1 MGTFIKSIAFQNFYN
16 YYGDFKE
23 NIYTFKEGINIINA
37 DNNMGK
43 SKFYNGFL
51 WLLRDNV
58 YDSDDDV
65 VRLVSDSWSKMMSGR
80 ASHESND
87 FVMGVQVNFE
97 NDGVNYKV
105 TKHCRCVK
113 DGETWNYI
121 PGTDVTITDE
131 NEDLPIMDADR
142 KQDAIRKMIPADM
155 EKYSLLQGESM
166 EQLVDLSSKDG
177 LVRTINALA
186 DINNLIQMCALAND
200 LVAEAKKSQKEEEK
214 KNNSANSELT
224 QLQQDRDNY
233 EKWIDDA
240 NAKISI
246 AREECTKAKEEEQRI
261 ESEFL
266 SSKKRLQ
273 LGQEYKRELGIL
285 DNLKNEKEKLELSVT
300 SRIFDENCPWLL
312 MGLAEELDEFDELRT
327 ELVTAITT
335 ENIKKNPEILLP
347 KDSPDTPSLKRMLD
361 RCHCEVCD
369 REAPK
374 DSAPWLHIKKLY
386 DRPRKAM
393 HASDSFLQ
401 FYGDMQMEVG
411 RYRTTI
417 PTIAAD
423 YDNYLQSIYD
433 LGDQIEAQQDV
444 VLKKQDEL
452 ALVGAEDSSE
462 DHDRK
467 ILSDYNQ
474 ARATI
479 KAKNDLIQKY
489 TNNIKLWESNLEKV
503 KKDIERKQNSA
514 PVKKAEEIYNTLVE
528 VQRVF
533 ENTKERIFNE
543 IVSHL
548 QDTAN
553 TMYKGLTNGSQTLGG
568 VLQFERQDD
577 GTVRVNVLN
586 AAGEELTGNGKGFKR
601 MKQLAIVMSIISSK
615 IGNKRFDYPFISDA
629 PFSEFGANL
638 INNFLSIAP
647 GVFRQSIIMIKDLS
661 DSTQRDLITPAG
673 KLISEKMKSGEI
685 KGTFYV
691 NYNEELEDSS
701 NMATKKM
708 CYSE

>member
-16 YYGDFKE
+16 YYGDFKD
-23 NIYTFKEGINIINA
+23 NVYAFKEGINIINA

-51 WLLRDNV
+51 WILRDTV

-65 VRLVSDSWSKMMSGR
+65 VRSVSDSWSKMMSGK

-87 FVMGVQVNFE
+87 FVMGVQVNFD

-113 DGETWNYI
+113 DGETWSYVS
-121 PGTDVTITDE
+121 GTDVTITEE
-131 NEDLPIMDADR
+131 NEDLPIMDADQ

-200 LVAEAKKSQKEEEK
+200 LVAEAKKSQKDEER
-214 KNNSANSELT
+214 KNNSANAELT

-233 EKWIDDA
+233 EKWIADA
-240 NAKISI
+240 NAKISL
-246 AREECTKAKEEEQRI
+246 AREESTKAKEEEQRI

-273 LGQEYKRELGIL
+273 LGQEYKRELGVL
-285 DNLKNEKEKLELSVT
+285 ENLKNKKEKLELSVT

-312 MGLAEELDEFDELRT
+312 MGLADELSEFCELRT
-327 ELVTAITT
+327 ELLTAITT
-335 ENIKKNPEILLP
+335 EKFKKNPEILLP
-347 KDSPDTPSLKRMLD
+347 VDSPDPLSLKRMID

-374 DSAPWLHIKKLY
+374 DSKPWLHIKKLM
-386 DRPRKAM
+386 DRPRTAA
-393 HASDSFLQ
+393 HASESLMP
-401 FYGDMQMEVG
+401 FYDDLQMEVG
-411 RYRTTI
+411 RYRSTI
-417 PTIAAD
+417 PTIEAD
-423 YDNYLQSIYD
+423 YDNYLQKIYD
-433 LGDQIEAQQDV
+433 LGDQIVAQQDIV
-444 VLKKQDEL
+444 TKKQDEL

-479 KAKNDLIQKY
+479 KAKDELIQKY
-489 TNNIKLWESNLEKV
+489 LNNIRLWEGNLEKV
-503 KKDIERKQNSA
+503 KKDIEKKQNSA
-514 PVKKAEEIYNTLVE
+514 PVKKAEEIYNTLVD
-528 VQRVF
+528 VQHVF
-533 ENTKERIFNE
+533 ENTKERIFND

-548 QDTAN
+548 QETAN
-553 TMYKGLTNGSQTLGG
+553 NMYKGLTQGSQTLGG
-568 VLQFERQDD
+568 ELHFERQDD

-586 AAGEELTGNGKGFKR
+586 AVKEELTGNGKGFKR

-638 INNFLSIAP
+638 INNFLNIAP

-691 NYNEELEDSS
+691 NYNEELSDSS

>member
-16 YYGDFKE
+16 YYGEFKD
-23 NIYTFKEGINIINA
+23 NTYKFKEGINIING

-51 WLLRDNV
+51 WILRDTV

-65 VRLVSDSWSKMMSGR
+65 VRQVSDSWDKMRSGK
-80 ASHESND
+80 ASHESEN
-87 FVMGVQVNFE
+87 FEMGVQIVFD
-97 NDGVNYKV
+97 NDGVTYKA
-105 TKHCRCVK
+105 TKKCRCK
-113 DGETWNYI
+113 KNADEWEYTPI
-121 PGTDVTITDE
+121 TDVTITNE
-131 NEDLPIMDADR
+131 NEDMPIMDSEQ
-142 KQDAIRKMIPADM
+142 KQNAIRKMIPADM
-155 EKYSLLQGESM
+155 EQYSLLQGESM

-186 DINNLIQMCALAND
+186 DINNLIDMCNLANE
-200 LVAEAKKSQKEEEK
+200 LVTEAKNCQKEEEK
-214 KNNSANSELT
+214 KNNSKNSELT

-233 EKWIDDA
+233 EKWIGEA
-240 NAKISI
+240 EKKIST
-246 AREECTKAKEEEQRI
+246 AREECVKAKEEEQRV

-273 LGQEYKRELGIL
+273 LGQEYKRELEHL
-285 DNLKNEKEKLELSVT
+285 EDLKDKKEEMELSIT
-300 SRIFDENCPWLL
+300 RRIFDENCPWLL
-312 MGLAEELDEFDELRT
+312 MGLAEEVDTFDELRT
-327 ELVTAITT
+327 ELLTLITT
-335 ENIKKNPEILLP
+335 EKIKRNPDILLP
-347 KDSPDTPSLKRMLD
+347 EGSPDTPSLKRMLEHE
-361 RCHCEVCD
+361 RCEVCG
-369 REAPK
+369 REAIR
-374 DSAPWLHIKKLY
+374 DTEPWLHIKKVME
-386 DRPRKAM
+386 RPHKPM
-393 HASDSFLQ
+393 HASASFQQ
-401 FYGDMQMEVG
+401 FYGDIQMEIG

-417 PTIAAD
+417 PTIETD
-423 YDNYLQSIYD
+423 FDNYMQTIYN
-433 LGDQIEAQQDV
+433 LEDQIEAQQEV
-444 VLKKQDEL
+444 VAKKQDEL
-452 ALVGAEDSSE
+452 ALVGSDESTE
-462 DHDRK
+462 ERDRM
-467 ILSDYNQ
+467 ILSGYNK
-474 ARATI
+474 AKATI
-479 KAKNDLIQKY
+479 KEQNELITKY
-489 TNNIKLWESNLEKV
+489 TNNIKLWTGNLEKV
-503 KKDIERKQNSA
+503 KKEIEKKQNSA
-514 PVKKAEEIYNTLVE
+514 PVKKAEEVYNTLVE

-533 ENTKERIFNE
+533 ENTKTRIFNE

-553 TMYKGLTNGSQTLGG
+553 AMYTGLTNGSQTLGG
-568 VLQFERQDD
+568 TLQFVRQDD

-638 INNFLSIAP
+638 INNFLTIAP

-661 DSTQRDLITPAG
+661 DSSQHDFITSAG
-673 KLISEKMKSGEI
+673 RQISEKMKSGEI

-691 NYNEELEDSS
+691 NYNEEITDSS

>member
-16 YYGDFKE
+16 YYGDFKD
-23 NIYTFKEGINIINA
+23 NVYAFKEGINIINA

-51 WLLRDNV
+51 WILRDTV

-65 VRLVSDSWSKMMSGR
+65 VRSVSDSWSKMMSGK

-97 NDGVNYKV
+97 NDGVNYKI

-113 DGETWNYI
+113 DGETWSYVS
-121 PGTDVTITDE
+121 GTDVTITEE
-131 NEDLPIMDADR
+131 NEDLPIMDADK

-200 LVAEAKKSQKEEEK
+200 LVAEAKKSQKDEER
-214 KNNSANSELT
+214 KNNSANAELT

-233 EKWIDDA
+233 EKWIADA
-240 NAKISI
+240 NAKISL
-246 AREECTKAKEEEQRI
+246 AREESTKAKEEEQRI

-273 LGQEYKRELGIL
+273 LGQEYKRELSVL
-285 DNLKNEKEKLELSVT
+285 ENLKNKKEKLELSVT

-312 MGLAEELDEFDELRT
+312 MGLADELSEFCELRT
-327 ELVTAITT
+327 ELLTAITT
-335 ENIKKNPEILLP
+335 EKFKKNPEILLP
-347 KDSPDTPSLKRMLD
+347 VDSPDPLSLKRMID

-374 DSAPWLHIKKLY
+374 DSKPWLHIKKLM
-386 DRPRKAM
+386 DRPRTAA
-393 HASDSFLQ
+393 HASESLMP
-401 FYGDMQMEVG
+401 FYDDLQMEVG
-411 RYRTTI
+411 RYRSTI
-417 PTIAAD
+417 PTIEAD
-423 YDNYLQSIYD
+423 YDNYLQKIYD
-433 LGDQIEAQQDV
+433 LEDQIVAQQDIV
-444 VLKKQDEL
+444 TKKQDEL

-479 KAKNDLIQKY
+479 KAKDELIQKY
-489 TNNIKLWESNLEKV
+489 LNNIRLWEGNLEKV
-503 KKDIERKQNSA
+503 KKDIEKKQNSA
-514 PVKKAEEIYNTLVE
+514 PVKKAEEIYNTLVD
-528 VQRVF
+528 VQHVF
-533 ENTKERIFNE
+533 ENTKERIFND

-548 QDTAN
+548 QETAN
-553 TMYKGLTNGSQTLGG
+553 NMYKGLTQGSQTLGG
-568 VLQFERQDD
+568 ELHFERQDD

-586 AAGEELTGNGKGFKR
+586 AAKEELTGNGKGFKR

-638 INNFLSIAP
+638 INNFLNIAP

-691 NYNEELEDSS
+691 NYNEELADSS

>member
-16 YYGDFKE
+16 YYGDFKD
-23 NIYTFKEGINIINA
+23 NVYAFKEGINIINA

-51 WLLRDNV
+51 WILRDTV

-65 VRLVSDSWSKMMSGR
+65 VRSVSDSWSKMMSGK

-113 DGETWNYI
+113 DGETWSYVS
-121 PGTDVTITDE
+121 GTDVTITEE
-131 NEDLPIMDADR
+131 NEDLPIMDADQ

-200 LVAEAKKSQKEEEK
+200 LVAEAKKSQKDEER
-214 KNNSANSELT
+214 KNNSANAELT

-233 EKWIDDA
+233 EKWIADA
-240 NAKISI
+240 NAKISL
-246 AREECTKAKEEEQRI
+246 AREESTKAKEKEQRI

-273 LGQEYKRELGIL
+273 LGQEYKRELGVL
-285 DNLKNEKEKLELSVT
+285 ENLKNKKEKLELSVT

-312 MGLAEELDEFDELRT
+312 MGLADELSEFCELRT
-327 ELVTAITT
+327 ELLTAITT
-335 ENIKKNPEILLP
+335 EKFKKNPEILLP
-347 KDSPDTPSLKRMLD
+347 VDSPDPLSLKRMID

-374 DSAPWLHIKKLY
+374 DSKPWLHIKKLM
-386 DRPRKAM
+386 DRPRTAA
-393 HASDSFLQ
+393 HASESLMP
-401 FYGDMQMEVG
+401 FYDDLQMEVG
-411 RYRTTI
+411 RYRSTI
-417 PTIAAD
+417 PTIEAD
-423 YDNYLQSIYD
+423 YDNYLQKIYD
-433 LGDQIEAQQDV
+433 LEDQIVAQQDIV
-444 VLKKQDEL
+444 TKKQDEL

-479 KAKNDLIQKY
+479 KAKDELIQKY
-489 TNNIKLWESNLEKV
+489 LNNIRLWEGNLEKV
-503 KKDIERKQNSA
+503 KKDIEKKQNSA
-514 PVKKAEEIYNTLVE
+514 PVKKAEEIYNTLVD
-528 VQRVF
+528 VQHVF
-533 ENTKERIFNE
+533 ENTKERIFND

-548 QDTAN
+548 QETAN
-553 TMYKGLTNGSQTLGG
+553 NMYKGLTQGSQTLGG
-568 VLQFERQDD
+568 ELHFERQDD

-586 AAGEELTGNGKGFKR
+586 AAKEELTGNGKGFKR

-638 INNFLSIAP
+638 INNFLNIAP

-691 NYNEELEDSS
+691 NYNEELSDSS
-701 NMATKKM
+701 NMATNKM

>member
-16 YYGDFKE
+16 YYGDFKD
-23 NIYTFKEGINIINA
+23 NVYAFKEGINIINA

-51 WLLRDNV
+51 WILRDTV

-65 VRLVSDSWSKMMSGR
+65 VRSVSDSWSKMMSGK

-97 NDGVNYKV
+97 NDGVNYKI

-113 DGETWNYI
+113 DGETWSYVS
-121 PGTDVTITDE
+121 GTDVTITEE
-131 NEDLPIMDADR
+131 NEDLPIMDADK

-200 LVAEAKKSQKEEEK
+200 LVAEAKKSQKDEER
-214 KNNSANSELT
+214 KNNSANAELT

-233 EKWIDDA
+233 EKWIADA
-240 NAKISI
+240 NAKISL
-246 AREECTKAKEEEQRI
+246 AREESTKAKEEEQRI

-273 LGQEYKRELGIL
+273 LGQEYKRELSVL
-285 DNLKNEKEKLELSVT
+285 ENLKNKKEKLELSVT

-312 MGLAEELDEFDELRT
+312 MGLADELSEFCELRT
-327 ELVTAITT
+327 ELLTAITT
-335 ENIKKNPEILLP
+335 EKFKKNPEILLP
-347 KDSPDTPSLKRMLD
+347 VDSPDPLSLKRMID

-374 DSAPWLHIKKLY
+374 DSKPWLHIKKLM
-386 DRPRKAM
+386 DRPRTAA
-393 HASDSFLQ
+393 HASESLMP
-401 FYGDMQMEVG
+401 FYDDLQMEVG
-411 RYRTTI
+411 RYRSTI
-417 PTIAAD
+417 PTIEAD
-423 YDNYLQSIYD
+423 YDNYLQKIYD
-433 LGDQIEAQQDV
+433 LEDQIVAQQDIV
-444 VLKKQDEL
+444 TKKQDEL

-479 KAKNDLIQKY
+479 KAKDELIQKY
-489 TNNIKLWESNLEKV
+489 LNNIRLWEGNLEKV
-503 KKDIERKQNSA
+503 KKDIEKKQNSA
-514 PVKKAEEIYNTLVE
+514 PVKKAEEIYNTLVD
-528 VQRVF
+528 VQHVF
-533 ENTKERIFNE
+533 ENTKERIFND

-548 QDTAN
+548 QETAN
-553 TMYKGLTNGSQTLGG
+553 NMYKGLTQGSQTLGG
-568 VLQFERQDD
+568 ELHFERQDD

-586 AAGEELTGNGKGFKR
+586 AAKEELTGNGKGFKR

-638 INNFLSIAP
+638 INNFLNIAP

-661 DSTQRDLITPAG
+661 DSTQRALITPAG

-691 NYNEELEDSS
+691 NYNEELADSS

>member
-16 YYGDFKE
+16 YYGDFKD
-23 NIYTFKEGINIINA
+23 NVYAFKEGINIINA

-51 WLLRDNV
+51 WILRDTV

-65 VRLVSDSWSKMMSGR
+65 VRSVSDSWSKMMSGK

-113 DGETWNYI
+113 DGETWSYVS
-121 PGTDVTITDE
+121 GTDVTITEE
-131 NEDLPIMDADR
+131 NEDLPIMDADQ

-200 LVAEAKKSQKEEEK
+200 LVAEAKKSQKDEER
-214 KNNSANSELT
+214 KNNSANTELT

-233 EKWIDDA
+233 EKWIADA
-240 NAKISI
+240 NAKISL
-246 AREECTKAKEEEQRI
+246 AREESTKAKEEEQRI

-273 LGQEYKRELGIL
+273 LGQEYKRELGVL
-285 DNLKNEKEKLELSVT
+285 ENLKNKKEKLELSVT

-312 MGLAEELDEFDELRT
+312 MGLADELSEFCELRT
-327 ELVTAITT
+327 ELLTAITT
-335 ENIKKNPEILLP
+335 EKFKKNPEILLP
-347 KDSPDTPSLKRMLD
+347 VDSPDPLSLKRMID

-374 DSAPWLHIKKLY
+374 DSKPWLHIKKLM
-386 DRPRKAM
+386 DRPRTAA
-393 HASDSFLQ
+393 HASESLMP
-401 FYGDMQMEVG
+401 FYDDLQMEVG
-411 RYRTTI
+411 RYRSTI
-417 PTIAAD
+417 PTIEAD
-423 YDNYLQSIYD
+423 YDNYLQKIYD
-433 LGDQIEAQQDV
+433 LEDQIVAQQDV
-444 VLKKQDEL
+444 VTKKQDEL

-479 KAKNDLIQKY
+479 KAKDELIQKY
-489 TNNIKLWESNLEKV
+489 LNNIRLWEGNLEKV
-503 KKDIERKQNSA
+503 KKDIEKKQNSA
-514 PVKKAEEIYNTLVE
+514 PVKKAEEIYNTLVD
-528 VQRVF
+528 VQHVF
-533 ENTKERIFNE
+533 ENTKERIFND

-548 QDTAN
+548 QEIAN
-553 TMYKGLTNGSQTLGG
+553 NMYKGLTQGSQTLGG
-568 VLQFERQDD
+568 ELHFERQDD

-586 AAGEELTGNGKGFKR
+586 AAKEELTGNGKGFKR

-691 NYNEELEDSS
+691 NYNEELADSS

>member
-16 YYGDFKE
+16 YYGDFKD
-23 NIYTFKEGINIINA
+23 NVYAFKEGINIINA

-51 WLLRDNV
+51 WILRDTV

-65 VRLVSDSWSKMMSGR
+65 VRSVSDSWSKMMSGK

-113 DGETWNYI
+113 DGETWSYVS
-121 PGTDVTITDE
+121 GTDVTITEE
-131 NEDLPIMDADR
+131 NEDLPIMDADQ

-186 DINNLIQMCALAND
+186 DINNLIQMCALANG
-200 LVAEAKKSQKEEEK
+200 LVAEAKKSQKDEER
-214 KNNSANSELT
+214 KNNSANAELT

-233 EKWIDDA
+233 EKWIADA
-240 NAKISI
+240 NAKISL
-246 AREECTKAKEEEQRI
+246 AREESTKAKEKEQRI

-273 LGQEYKRELGIL
+273 LGQEYKRELGVL
-285 DNLKNEKEKLELSVT
+285 ENLKNKKEKLELSVT

-312 MGLAEELDEFDELRT
+312 MGLADELSEFCELRT
-327 ELVTAITT
+327 ELLTAITT
-335 ENIKKNPEILLP
+335 EKFKKNPEILLP
-347 KDSPDTPSLKRMLD
+347 VDSPDPLSLKRMID

-374 DSAPWLHIKKLY
+374 DSKPWLHIKKLM
-386 DRPRKAM
+386 DRPRTAA
-393 HASDSFLQ
+393 HASESLMP
-401 FYGDMQMEVG
+401 FYDDLQMEVG
-411 RYRTTI
+411 RYRSTI
-417 PTIAAD
+417 PTIEAD
-423 YDNYLQSIYD
+423 YDNYLQKIYD
-433 LGDQIEAQQDV
+433 LEDQIVAQQDIV
-444 VLKKQDEL
+444 TKKQDEL

-479 KAKNDLIQKY
+479 KAKDELIQKY
-489 TNNIKLWESNLEKV
+489 LNNIRLWEGNLEKV
-503 KKDIERKQNSA
+503 KKDIEKKQNSA
-514 PVKKAEEIYNTLVE
+514 PVKKAEEIYNTLVD
-528 VQRVF
+528 VQHVF
-533 ENTKERIFNE
+533 ENTKERIFND

-548 QDTAN
+548 QETAN
-553 TMYKGLTNGSQTLGG
+553 NMYKGLTQGSQTLGG
-568 VLQFERQDD
+568 ELHFERQDD

-586 AAGEELTGNGKGFKR
+586 AAKEELTGNGKGFKR

-638 INNFLSIAP
+638 INNFLNIAP

-691 NYNEELEDSS
+691 NYNEELSDSS
-701 NMATKKM
+701 NMATNKM

>member
-16 YYGDFKE
+16 YYGDFKD
-23 NIYTFKEGINIINA
+23 NVYAFKEGINIINA

-51 WLLRDNV
+51 WILRDTV

-65 VRLVSDSWSKMMSGR
+65 VRSVSDSWSKMMSGK

-113 DGETWNYI
+113 DGEAWSYVS
-121 PGTDVTITDE
+121 GTDVTITEE
-131 NEDLPIMDADR
+131 NEDLPIMDADQ

-155 EKYSLLQGESM
+155 ERYSLLQGESM

-200 LVAEAKKSQKEEEK
+200 LVAEAKKSQKDEER
-214 KNNSANSELT
+214 KNNSANAELT

-233 EKWIDDA
+233 EKWIADA
-240 NAKISI
+240 NAKISL
-246 AREECTKAKEEEQRI
+246 AREESTKAKEEEQRI

-273 LGQEYKRELGIL
+273 LGQEYKRELGVL
-285 DNLKNEKEKLELSVT
+285 ENLKNKKEKLELSVT

-312 MGLAEELDEFDELRT
+312 MGLADELSEFCELRT
-327 ELVTAITT
+327 ELLTAITT
-335 ENIKKNPEILLP
+335 EKFKKNPEILLP
-347 KDSPDTPSLKRMLD
+347 VDSPDPLSLKRMID

-374 DSAPWLHIKKLY
+374 DSKPWLHIKKLMDRSRTAAHSSESLMPFY
-386 DRPRKAM
+386 D
-393 HASDSFLQ
+393 DL
-401 FYGDMQMEVG
+401 QMEVG
-411 RYRTTI
+411 RYRSTI
-417 PTIAAD
+417 PTIEAD
-423 YDNYLQSIYD
+423 YDNYLQKIYD
-433 LGDQIEAQQDV
+433 LEDQIVAQQDV
-444 VLKKQDEL
+444 VTKKQDEL

-479 KAKNDLIQKY
+479 KAKDELIQKY
-489 TNNIKLWESNLEKV
+489 LNNIRLWEGNLEKV
-503 KKDIERKQNSA
+503 KKDIEKKQNSA
-514 PVKKAEEIYNTLVE
+514 PVKKAEEIYNTLVD
-528 VQRVF
+528 VQHVF
-533 ENTKERIFNE
+533 ENTKERIFND

-548 QDTAN
+548 QETAN
-553 TMYKGLTNGSQTLGG
+553 NMYKGLTQGSQTLGG
-568 VLQFERQDD
+568 ELHFERQDD

-586 AAGEELTGNGKGFKR
+586 AAKEELTGNGKGFKR

-691 NYNEELEDSS
+691 NYNEELADSS

>member
-16 YYGDFKE
+16 YYGDFKD
-23 NIYTFKEGINIINA
+23 NVYAFKEGINIINA

-51 WLLRDNV
+51 WILRDTV

-65 VRLVSDSWSKMMSGR
+65 VRSVSDSWSKMMSGK

-87 FVMGVQVNFE
+87 VVMGVQVNFE
-97 NDGVNYKV
+97 NDGVNYKI

-113 DGETWNYI
+113 DGETWSYVS
-121 PGTDVTITDE
+121 GTDVTITEE
-131 NEDLPIMDADR
+131 NEDLPIMDADK

-200 LVAEAKKSQKEEEK
+200 LVAEAKKSQKDEER
-214 KNNSANSELT
+214 KNNSANAELT

-233 EKWIDDA
+233 EKWIADA
-240 NAKISI
+240 NAKISL
-246 AREECTKAKEEEQRI
+246 AREESTKAKEEEQRI

-273 LGQEYKRELGIL
+273 LGQEYKRELGVL
-285 DNLKNEKEKLELSVT
+285 ENLKNKKEKLELSVT

-312 MGLAEELDEFDELRT
+312 MGLADELSEFCELRT
-327 ELVTAITT
+327 ELLTAITT
-335 ENIKKNPEILLP
+335 EKFKKNPEILLP
-347 KDSPDTPSLKRMLD
+347 VDSPDPLSLKRMID

-374 DSAPWLHIKKLY
+374 DSKPWLHIKKLM
-386 DRPRKAM
+386 DRPRTAA
-393 HASDSFLQ
+393 HASESLMP
-401 FYGDMQMEVG
+401 FYDDLQMEVG
-411 RYRTTI
+411 RYRSTI
-417 PTIAAD
+417 PTIEAD
-423 YDNYLQSIYD
+423 YDNYLQKIYD
-433 LGDQIEAQQDV
+433 LEDQIVAQQDIV
-444 VLKKQDEL
+444 TKKQDEL

-479 KAKNDLIQKY
+479 KAKDELIQKY
-489 TNNIKLWESNLEKV
+489 LNNIRLWEGNLEKV
-503 KKDIERKQNSA
+503 KKDIEKKQNSA
-514 PVKKAEEIYNTLVE
+514 PVKKAEEIYNTLVD
-528 VQRVF
+528 VQHVF
-533 ENTKERIFNE
+533 ENTKERIFND

-548 QDTAN
+548 QETAN
-553 TMYKGLTNGSQTLGG
+553 NMYKGLTQGSQTLGG
-568 VLQFERQDD
+568 ELHFERQDD

-586 AAGEELTGNGKGFKR
+586 AAKEELTGNGKGFKR

-638 INNFLSIAP
+638 INNFLNIAP

-661 DSTQRDLITPAG
+661 DSTQRDLIIPAG

-691 NYNEELEDSS
+691 NYNEELADSS

>member
-16 YYGDFKE
+16 YYGDFKD
-23 NIYTFKEGINIINA
+23 NVYAFKEGINIINA

-51 WLLRDNV
+51 WILRDTV

-65 VRLVSDSWSKMMSGR
+65 VRSVSDSWSKMMSGK

-105 TKHCRCVK
+105 TKHCRCAK
-113 DGETWNYI
+113 DGETWSYVS
-121 PGTDVTITDE
+121 GTDVTITEE
-131 NEDLPIMDADR
+131 NEDLPIMDADQ

-200 LVAEAKKSQKEEEK
+200 LVAEAKKSQKDEER
-214 KNNSANSELT
+214 KNNSANAELT

-233 EKWIDDA
+233 EKWIADA
-240 NAKISI
+240 NAKISL
-246 AREECTKAKEEEQRI
+246 AREESTKAKEEEQRI

-273 LGQEYKRELGIL
+273 LGQEYKRELGVL
-285 DNLKNEKEKLELSVT
+285 ENLKNKKEKLELSVT

-312 MGLAEELDEFDELRT
+312 MGLADELSEFCELRT
-327 ELVTAITT
+327 ELLTAITT
-335 ENIKKNPEILLP
+335 EKFKKNPEILLP
-347 KDSPDTPSLKRMLD
+347 VDSPDPLSLKRMID

-374 DSAPWLHIKKLY
+374 DSKPWLHIKKLM
-386 DRPRKAM
+386 DRPRTAA
-393 HASDSFLQ
+393 HASESLMP
-401 FYGDMQMEVG
+401 FYDDLQMEVG
-411 RYRTTI
+411 RYRSTI
-417 PTIAAD
+417 PTIEAD
-423 YDNYLQSIYD
+423 YDNYLQKIYD
-433 LGDQIEAQQDV
+433 LEDQIVAQQDIV
-444 VLKKQDEL
+444 TKKQDEL

-462 DHDRK
+462 NHDRK

-479 KAKNDLIQKY
+479 KAKDELIQKY
-489 TNNIKLWESNLEKV
+489 LNNIRLWEGNLEKV
-503 KKDIERKQNSA
+503 KKDIEKKQNSA
-514 PVKKAEEIYNTLVE
+514 PVKKAEEIYNTLVD
-528 VQRVF
+528 VQHVF
-533 ENTKERIFNE
+533 ENTKERIFND

-548 QDTAN
+548 QETAN
-553 TMYKGLTNGSQTLGG
+553 NMYKGLTQGSQTLGG
-568 VLQFERQDD
+568 ELHFERQDD

-586 AAGEELTGNGKGFKR
+586 AAKEELTGNGKGFKR

-638 INNFLSIAP
+638 INNFLNIAP

-673 KLISEKMKSGEI
+673 KLISEKMRSGEI

-691 NYNEELEDSS
+691 NYNEELADSS

>member
-16 YYGDFKE
+16 YYGEFKD
-23 NIYTFKEGINIINA
+23 NTYTFKEGINIING

-51 WLLRDNV
+51 WILRDTV

-65 VRLVSDSWSKMMSGR
+65 VRQVSDSWDKMRSGK
-80 ASHESND
+80 ASHESEN
-87 FVMGVQVNFE
+87 FEMGVQIVFD
-97 NDGVNYKV
+97 NDGVTYKA
-105 TKHCRCVK
+105 TKKCRCK
-113 DGETWNYI
+113 KNADEWEYTPI
-121 PGTDVTITDE
+121 TDVTITSE
-131 NEDLPIMDADR
+131 NEDMPIMDSEQ
-142 KQDAIRKMIPADM
+142 KQNAIRKMIPADM
-155 EKYSLLQGESM
+155 EQYSLLQGESM

-186 DINNLIQMCALAND
+186 DINNLIDMCKLANE
-200 LVAEAKKSQKEEEK
+200 LVTEAKNSQKEEEK
-214 KNNSANSELT
+214 KNNSKNSKLT

-233 EKWIDDA
+233 EKWIGDFEL
-240 NAKISI
+240 KISI
-246 AREECTKAKEEEQRI
+246 AREECVKAKEEEQRV

-273 LGQEYKRELGIL
+273 LGQEYKRELEHL
-285 DNLKNEKEKLELSVT
+285 EDLKDKKEKMELDIT

-312 MGLAEELDEFDELRT
+312 MGLAEEVDTFDELRT
-327 ELVTAITT
+327 ELLTLITT
-335 ENIKKNPEILLP
+335 EKIKRNPDILLP
-347 KDSPDTPSLKRMLD
+347 EGSPDTPSLKRMLEHE
-361 RCHCEVCD
+361 RCEVCG
-369 REAPK
+369 REAIR
-374 DSAPWLHIKKLY
+374 DTEPWLHIKKVME
-386 DRPRKAM
+386 RPHKPM
-393 HASDSFLQ
+393 HASASFQQ
-401 FYGDMQMEVG
+401 FYGDIQMEIG

-417 PTIAAD
+417 PTLETD
-423 YDNYLQSIYD
+423 FDNYMQTIYNLED
-433 LGDQIEAQQDV
+433 LIEAQQEV
-444 VLKKQDEL
+444 VAKKQDEL
-452 ALVGAEDSSE
+452 ALVGSDESTE
-462 DHDRK
+462 ERDRM
-467 ILSDYNQ
+467 ILSGYNK
-474 ARATI
+474 AKATI
-479 KAKNDLIQKY
+479 KEQNELIAKYINH
-489 TNNIKLWESNLEKV
+489 IKIWTGNLEKV
-503 KKDIERKQNSA
+503 KKEIEKKQNSA
-514 PVKKAEEIYNTLVE
+514 PVKKAEEVYNTLVE

-533 ENTKERIFNE
+533 ENTKTRIFNE

-553 TMYKGLTNGSQTLGG
+553 AMYTGLTNGSQTLGG
-568 VLQFERQDD
+568 TLQFVRQDD

-638 INNFLSIAP
+638 INNFLTIAP

-661 DSTQRDLITPAG
+661 DSSQHDFITSAG
-673 KLISEKMKSGEI
+673 RQISEKMKSGEI

-691 NYNEELEDSS
+691 NYNEEITDSS